1 MAQARSSFIIHH
13 SSFPKKTVARFSRLE
28 VYQAIR
34 QVPVVPV
41 FYHADADVCREVLGA
56 CYRAGIRAFE
66 FTNRGDF
73 AHELFAEL
81 AKITAR
87 DFPELVLGAGTLV
100 EAGTAALYIQSGA
113 NFIVGP
119 SFHESIARTCNRRKV
134 AYMPGCATLTEI
146 STAEEFGVEVV
157 KVFPGDTLGP
167 GFVKAVK
174 GPMPWTSVMVTGGVE
189 PTRESLSTWFKAGVT
204 AVGIGSQLF
213 PKEVLANRQ
222 YDQIE
227 TKAKEVLTIL
237 TEL

>member
-1 MAQARSSFIIHH
+1 M
-13 SSFPKKTVARFSRLE
+13 ARFSRLE
-28 VYQAIR
+28 VYQTIR
-34 QVPVVPV
+34 RVPVVPV
-41 FYHADADVCREVLGA
+41 FYHADAAICREVLGA

-73 AHELFAEL
+73 AHELFS
-81 AKITAR
+81 
-87 DFPELVLGAGTLV
+87 ELVKVAAHDCPDLILGAGTLV
-100 EAGTAALYIQSGA
+100 DAATAALYIQSGA

-119 SFHESIARTCNRRKV
+119 SFHESIARTCNRRKI

-146 STAEEFGVEVV
+146 SAAEELGVEVV

-189 PTRESLSTWFKAGVT
+189 PTKESLSSWFKAGVT

-213 PKEVLANRQ
+213 PKKVLSNRQ
-222 YDQIE
+222 FDQIE
-227 TKAKEVLTIL
+227 TKAKEVIAIL
-237 TEL
+237 SELGVMS

>member
-1 MAQARSSFIIHH
+1 MS
-13 SSFPKKTVARFSRLE
+13 RFSRLD
-28 VYQAIR
+28 VYQTIR
-34 QVPVVPV
+34 RVPVVPV
-41 FYHADADVCREVLGA
+41 FYHADAEICREVLGA

-73 AHELFAEL
+73 AHELFSEL
-81 AKITAR
+81 AKIAAR
-87 DFPELVLGAGTLV
+87 DYPELVLGAGTLV
-100 EAGTAALYIQSGA
+100 EAATAALYIQSGA

-157 KVFPGDTLGP
+157 KAFPGDTLGP

-174 GPMPWTSVMVTGGVE
+174 GPMPWTSIMVTGGVE
-189 PTRESLSTWFKAGVT
+189 PTHASLSAWFGAGVT

-213 PKEVLANRQ
+213 PKDVLKNRQ
-222 YDQIE
+222 FDQIE
-227 TKAKEVLTIL
+227 TKAKEVIAIIE
-237 TEL
+237 ELRIKN

>member
-1 MAQARSSFIIHH
+1 MS
-13 SSFPKKTVARFSRLE
+13 RFSRLD
-28 VYQAIR
+28 VYETIR
-34 QVPVVPV
+34 RVPMVPV

-73 AHELFAEL
+73 AHEVFGEL
-81 AKITAR
+81 VKMAAR
-87 DFPELVLGAGTLV
+87 DFPDLILGAGTLV

-146 STAEEFGVEVV
+146 STAEELGAEIV
-157 KVFPGDTLGP
+157 KIFPGDTLSP
-167 GFVKAVK
+167 SFVKAIK

-189 PTRESLSTWFKAGVT
+189 PTQESLGSWFKAGVT
-204 AVGIGSQLF
+204 AVGMGSQLF
-213 PKEVLANRQ
+213 PKDLLSNRQ
-222 YDQIE
+222 FDQIE
-227 TKAKEVLTIL
+227 AKAREVLSIIESL
-237 TEL
+237 RAK